1 MRTILCA
8 VLLAAAAAAQG
19 QVEARAAWARATV
32 QGQTTAGAYM
42 QLTSSERASL
52 VGAESP
58 AAASVEIHE
67 MKMEGKVM
75 RMRALSRLELLPGK
89 TVELKPGGYHIMLLE
104 LKRPLKKGEVVPIR
118 LKLEMKDKSVRTLEV
133 RAEVREPTAAGQHG
147 H

>member
-8 VLLAAAAAAQG
+8 VLLAASAAAQG
-19 QVEARAAWARATV
+19 QVEARAAWARTTV

-42 QLTSSERASL
+42 QLTSSEPASL

-58 AAASVEIHE
+58 VSASAEIHE
-67 MKMEGKVM
+67 TRMEGKVM
-75 RMRALSRLELLPGK
+75 RMRALSRLELFPGK

-104 LKRPLKKGEVVPIR
+104 LKRPLKKGEIVPIR
-118 LKLEMKDKSVRTLEV
+118 LKLEMKDKSVKTLEV
-133 RAEVREPTAAGQHG
+133 RAEVREPTAAGLHS

>member
-8 VLLAAAAAAQG
+8 VLLSAAAAAQG

-104 LKRPLKKGEVVPIR
+104 LKRPLKKGEIVPIR
-118 LKLEMKDKSVRTLEV
+118 LKLEMKDKSVRTIEV
-133 RAEVREPTAAGQHG
+133 RAEVREASAAGQHS

>member
-1 MRTILCA
+1 MFATT
-8 VLLAAAAAAQG
+8 AAAQG

-42 QLTSSERASL
+42 QLTSNERASL

-58 AAASVEIHE
+58 AAGSAEIHE
-67 MKMEGKVM
+67 MRMEGKVM
-75 RMRALSRLELLPGK
+75 RMRALPRLELLPGK
-89 TVELKPGGYHIMLLE
+89 TVEFKPGGYHIMLLG

-118 LKLEMKDKSVRTLEV
+118 LKLEMRDKSVRTLEV

>member
-1 MRTILCA
+1 MRTILCV

-67 MKMEGKVM
+67 TRMEGKVM

-118 LKLEMKDKSVRTLEV
+118 LKLEMKDKSVRMLEV
-133 RAEVREPTAAGQHG
+133 RAEVREATAAGLHN

>member
-1 MRTILCA
+1 MRTILCV

-52 VGAESP
+52 VGVESP
-58 AAASVEIHE
+58 VSVSAEIHE

-89 TVELKPGGYHIMLLE
+89 SVELKPGGYHIMLLA
-104 LKRPLKKGEVVPIR
+104 LKRSLKKGEVVPIR
-118 LKLEMKDKSVRTLEV
+118 LRVEMTDRSVRTFEV
-133 RAEVREPTAAGQHG
+133 RAEVRETAPDGRHG